1 MFEELGGL
9 FGWLLVVSFIG
20 TILNYCIKFVNKR
33 FGKKIFASPVG
44 KRIMKNLM
52 AIFVRNHKYF
62 GFATGV
68 FLMIH
73 FLIQFTQIGPSITG
87 LIAGMFL
94 IAQVGLGIYA
104 NVKKK
109 PRKGVWFI
117 AHRALAVLLI
127 LGFIVHLIFPYGF
140 NALGGRENSHEI
152 SENVDVSQLQTFTLE
167 ELSQYD
173 GKNGDKAYV
182 AYKGYVYDV
191 TDIPQWKNGEHNGQ
205 KAGTDVTEAISKAP
219 HGASIF
225 ERLEIVGKMN

>member
-9 FGWLLVVSFIG
+9 LGWLLVFTFVA
-20 TILNYCIKFVNKR
+20 TILNYCIKFVNKH
-33 FGKKIFASPVG
+33 FGKKIFASPIG
-44 KRIMKNLM
+44 KRIMKTLM
-52 AIFVRNHKYF
+52 RVFVRGHKYF

-68 FLMIH
+68 FLMLH
-73 FLIQFTQIGPSITG
+73 FLIQFTRIGPSITG
-87 LIAGMFL
+87 LIAGMML
-94 IAQVGLGIYA
+94 IFQVGLGIYA

-117 AHRALAVLLI
+117 THRALAVLLI
-127 LGFIVHLIFPYGF
+127 LGAIVHIFFPYGF

-167 ELSQYD
+167 ELSKYD
-173 GKNGDKAYV
+173 GKNGNDAYV

-191 TDIPQWKNGEHNGQ
+191 TDIPKWKNGEHNGQ
-205 KAGTDVTEAISKAP
+205 KAGTDLTEAISKAP
-219 HGASIF
+219 HGDSMF